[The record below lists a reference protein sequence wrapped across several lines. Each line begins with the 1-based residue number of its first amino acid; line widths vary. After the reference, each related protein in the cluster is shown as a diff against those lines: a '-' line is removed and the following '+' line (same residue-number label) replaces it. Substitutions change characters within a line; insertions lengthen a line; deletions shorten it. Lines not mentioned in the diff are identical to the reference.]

1 MSKLRW
7 RTVGIAFLG
16 VVCGMMFLVSTMLVW
31 QRCTIRNHML
41 GVWQVEST
49 LRNTLVTPLEGV
61 AAQDPG
67 FITRQNILQAK
78 KVKYL
83 HISRVFAGIV
93 QPLHNRW
100 LSNRVIQSTVCSIM
114 SARTSESC
122 REMERYVTASR
133 LMNIVCLIA
142 AMFEISIAPITI
154 LMSYK
159 LGIGTRGSI
168 LVGMV
173 LLLPVL
179 ATVPAAVFY
188 IFQSGFLSSKWQRAF
203 EAWADSNL
211 MGTLRDPI
219 KYNMGEVQQSYEAG
233 AVLFA
238 FAVALQVVIIVLHF
252 TVAEFDTLQLPK
264 DSAAYNDQKMLDR
277 NKALR
282 EIYREAKAE
291 AERI

>member
-1 MSKLRW
+1 
-7 RTVGIAFLG
+7 
-16 VVCGMMFLVSTMLVW
+16 
-31 QRCTIRNHML
+31 
-41 GVWQVEST
+41 
-49 LRNTLVTPLEGV
+49 
-61 AAQDPG
+61 
-67 FITRQNILQAK
+67 
-78 KVKYL
+78 
-83 HISRVFAGIV
+83 
-93 QPLHNRW
+93 
-100 LSNRVIQSTVCSIM
+100 
-114 SARTSESC
+114 
-122 REMERYVTASR
+122 MERYVTASR